1 MMADRLFGILMLL
14 LAVAY
19 GWEASQFPEP
29 FGGAEVVGP
38 ETFPLLLAVVLG
50 LSSLYLILRPDPDQP
65 WPTSKILLDLAFVL
79 LVLVIFAALL
89 APLGF
94 VPATIL
100 MVSLLSWR
108 MGASPLPA
116 LITGVGSAVVVY
128 LLFNFVLELHLPAG
142 ILKFDTGA

>member
-1 MMADRLFGILMLL
+1 MIGDRLFGILMLL

-38 ETFPLLLAVVLG
+38 ETFPLMLSVILG
-50 LSSLYLILRPDPDQP
+50 LSSVYLIVRPDPDQP
-65 WPTSKILLDLAFVL
+65 WPGTKILLDLAFVL
-79 LVLVIFAALL
+79 VVLMVFAALL

-100 MVSLLSWR
+100 MVSVLSWR
-108 MGASPLPA
+108 MGARPLPA
-116 LITGVGSAVVVY
+116 LWTGVGSALVVY
-128 LLFNFVLELHLPAG
+128 VLFNFVLELHLPAG
-142 ILKFDTGA
+142 ILKFAMGS